1 MHCIIWC
8 TKCFCH
14 SQLHRAAIQY
24 FISIRCAPRE
34 HIHTHTH
41 TNYPHDIWRYDNC
54 MPLNAVCRWIVER
67 RYSQAEIWNITF
79 VDATDFDSMQR
90 KINIESLRVTRV
102 FVCSLSLS
110 LLPTS
115 PSLSPFLHFTS
126 SIRAS
131 FLAPAEPKTEQL
143 KNRHIFL
150 VERTATQKATEMEGA
165 SKRRSEET
173 SADTRGN
180 GCQQPKRFVSFE
192 IHQKAAR
199 KRHVFPVIHDK
210 NDTNVFE
217 LCRWIGVA
225 KKKTESR
232 WSTVCTSINGGG
244 RRGEDKRE
252 YLHRYPSIIQIEKWH
267 SLRLS

>member
-1 MHCIIWC
+1 MLLSFSTPPCRYPIFHQ
-8 TKCFCH
+8 H
-14 SQLHRAAIQY
+14 SLCSKRAH
-24 FISIRCAPRE
+24 S
-34 HIHTHTH
+34 HTH

-102 FVCSLSLS
+102 FVCSLSFSIANLPISFS
-110 LLPTS
+110 L
-115 PSLSPFLHFTS
+115 PSLHLIPPGKLSGS
-126 SIRAS
+126 SR
-131 FLAPAEPKTEQL
+131 TEDWATE
-143 KNRHIFL
+143 NCHIFL